1 MTNIGTYFSRLREL
15 VALELR
21 EEQDAYRRS
30 LEAKGA
36 SLTGAIHEPA
46 CRYPV
51 HLGNNAYNPMGQ
63 LTVELR
69 YEVDEDEVEL
79 EFEPGKPA
87 TLFYLTDSSAKEVPH
102 QCYVEAVGDGVMSV
116 SLPSKAALQSLRDLG
131 ERHLLGVQLGVDNTS
146 FRVMQESLAAAEH
159 KEDERFVRLR
169 NVLVGNAKPSFRT
182 LPRLSFP
189 WLNPSQNNAIQKVVE
204 SQEVSIVHGPPGT
217 GKTTTLVEAIIET
230 LERETQVLVCAPS
243 NAAVDWISEQLARR
257 SVNVLRVGNPL
268 RMSDEML
275 ACSYER
281 RYSAHPDYHELWN
294 IRRTLAQGAK
304 GEQAHRLRNRQT
316 ELEIK
321 INADLFNEARVVS
334 CTLIGSA
341 YRIMDRR
348 RFSTLFIDEAAQAL
362 EPACW
367 AAILRA
373 DRVIMSGD
381 HQQLPPTVKSLEAV
395 KGGLANT
402 LMQKVVALHPQCVT
416 LLTTQYRMNEDI
428 MSFSSRW
435 FYHGQLR
442 AAPEAAH
449 RQVSPL
455 DTPLTWIDTSATGHT
470 PQSLRDSSPNLGE
483 QSDSKAMVTSPSP
496 KLGEGDRREAVV
508 EESVELR
515 TKTGSLTNAQEARL
529 VIHTLRDYIEMISP
543 QKIESERIDF
553 GIITPYRGQARLI
566 RRLLKM
572 QHYFRK
578 LRRHITVGTVDGFQG
593 QERDVIV
600 ISLVRDN
607 AEGNIGF
614 LRDLRRMNVA
624 ITRARMKLIIVG
636 NAQTLSRHRF
646 YRALADHIRRHG
658 EFIEPPPPVYPDTLI
673 LKSQR
678 Q

>member
-1 MTNIGTYFSRLREL
+1 MTNTGTYFSRLREL
-15 VALELR
+15 VAMELR
-21 EEQDAYRRS
+21 EEQESYRRS

-46 CRYPV
+46 CRYPI

-63 LTVELR
+63 LTVELC
-69 YEVDEDEVEL
+69 YEIEEDEVEL

-87 TLFYLTDSSAKEVPH
+87 TLFYLQESGGGTAVPLQH

-116 SLPSKAALQSLRDLG
+116 SLPSKAALQSIRDIA

-146 FRVMQESLAAAEH
+146 FRVMQESLSAAEH

-169 NVLVGNAKPSFRT
+169 DVLLGNAKPSFRS

-189 WLNPSQNNAIQKVVE
+189 WLNASQNDAIQRVVE
-204 SQEVSIVHGPPGT
+204 AQEVSIVHGPPGT

-230 LERETQVLVCAPS
+230 IERETQVLVCAPS
-243 NAAVDWISEQLARR
+243 NAAVDWISEQLMRR
-257 SVNVLRVGNPL
+257 GVNVLRVGNPL

-275 ACSYER
+275 ECSYER
-281 RYSAHPDYHELWN
+281 RYASHPDYHELWN

-334 CTLIGSA
+334 STLIGSA

-373 DRVIMSGD
+373 DRVVMSGD
-381 HQQLPPTVKSLEAV
+381 HQQLPPTVKSLEAAR
-395 KGGLANT
+395 GGLADT
-402 LMQKVVALHPQCVT
+402 LMQKIVGLHPQCVT
-416 LLTTQYRMNEDI
+416 LLTVQYRMNEAI
-428 MSFSSRW
+428 MAFSSRW
-435 FYHGQLR
+435 FYHGLLQ

-449 RQVSPL
+449 RLVSPL
-455 DTPLTWIDTSATGHT
+455 DTPLTWIDTSEFSGTAG
-470 PQSLRDSSPNLGE
+470 DSG
-483 QSDSKAMVTSPSP
+483 PS
-496 KLGEGDRREAVV
+496 EA
-508 EESVELR
+508 R
-515 TKTGSLTNAQEARL
+515 TRTGSLTNAQEARL
-529 VIHTLRDYIEMISP
+529 VIHSLRDYIEMLSP
-543 QKIESERIDF
+543 QKIESERVDF

-566 RRLLKM
+566 RRLLRM
-572 QHYFRK
+572 QHYFRR

-607 AEGNIGF
+607 ADGQIGF

-636 NAQTLSRHRF
+636 NAETLSRHRF
-646 YRALADHIRRHG
+646 YRALAEHIPRHG
-658 EFIEPPPPVYPDTLI
+658 EMITLPPPEETQNP
-673 LKSQR
+673 
-678 Q
+678 

>member
-1 MTNIGTYFSRLREL
+1 MQPEKTTSVVNIGTYFSHLREL

-21 EEQDAYRRS
+21 EEQQAYQRS

-36 SLTGAIHEPA
+36 SLTGSIQEPA

-51 HLGNNAYNPMGQ
+51 RLGNDAYNPLGQ
-63 LTVELR
+63 LTLELR
-69 YEVDEDEVEL
+69 YDVSEDEVEL
-79 EFEPGKPA
+79 DFEPGKPA
-87 TLFYLTDSSAKEVPH
+87 TVFYLTDGGAKELPY
-102 QCYVEAVGDGVMSV
+102 QCYVELVGDGVMSV
-116 SLPSKAALQSLRDLG
+116 SLPSKSALQSLKDLS
-131 ERHLLGVQLGVDNTS
+131 ERHLLGVQLGIDNTS
-146 FRVMQESLAAAEH
+146 YRVMQESLSEAER

-169 NVLVGNAKPSFRT
+169 NVLVGNAQPAFRQ
-182 LPRLSFP
+182 LPPLSFP
-189 WLNPSQNNAIQKVVE
+189 WLNSSQNAAIQKVVE
-204 SQEVSIVHGPPGT
+204 AQEVSIVHGPPGT

-243 NAAVDWISEQLARR
+243 NAAVDWISEQLMRR
-257 SVNVLRVGNPL
+257 SVNVLRIGNPL

-275 ACSYER
+275 DCSYER

-294 IRRTLAQGAK
+294 IRKELRSK
-304 GEQAHRLRNRQT
+304 GDKEIRRQKLQQRAT

-321 INADLFNEARVVS
+321 INADLFDQARVVS

-341 YRIMDRR
+341 YRLMERR

-367 AAILRA
+367 AAILKA

-395 KGGLANT
+395 KGGLADT
-402 LMQKVVALHPQCVT
+402 LMQKLVELHPRCVT

-435 FYHGQLR
+435 FYHSRLQ

-455 DTPLTWIDTSATGHT
+455 DTPLTWIDTSEY
-470 PQSLRDSSPNLGE
+470 SESSEHSENSE
-483 QSDSKAMVTSPSP
+483 KRNNS
-496 KLGEGDRREAVV
+496 
-508 EESVELR
+508 
-515 TKTGSLTNAQEARL
+515 GSITNAQEARL
-529 VIHTLRDYIEMISP
+529 VIHALRVYIEMISP
-543 QKIESERIDF
+543 QNIESERIDF

-572 QHYFRK
+572 QHYFRRLK
-578 LRRHITVGTVDGFQG
+578 RHITVGTVDGFQG

-607 AEGNIGF
+607 ADGHIGF

-624 ITRARMKLIIVG
+624 MTRARMKLIIVG
-636 NAQTLSRHRF
+636 NAQTLAHHRF
-646 YRALADHIRRHG
+646 YRTLIEHIKEKG
-658 EFIEPPPPVYPDTLI
+658 DFIEAAPN
-673 LKSQR
+673 S
-678 Q
+678 

>member
-1 MTNIGTYFSRLREL
+1 MQPEKTTSVVNIGTYFSHLREL

-21 EEQDAYRRS
+21 EEQQAYQRS

-36 SLTGAIHEPA
+36 SLTGSIQEPA

-51 HLGNNAYNPMGQ
+51 RLGNDAYNPLGQ
-63 LTVELR
+63 LTLELR
-69 YEVDEDEVEL
+69 YDVSEDEVEL
-79 EFEPGKPA
+79 DFEPGKPA
-87 TLFYLTDSSAKEVPH
+87 TVFYLTDGGAKELPY
-102 QCYVEAVGDGVMSV
+102 QCYVELVGDGVMSV
-116 SLPSKAALQSLRDLG
+116 SLPSKSALQSLKDLS
-131 ERHLLGVQLGVDNTS
+131 EHHLLGVQLGIDNTS
-146 FRVMQESLAAAEH
+146 YRVMQESLSEAER

-169 NVLVGNAKPSFRT
+169 NVLVGNVQPSFRQ
-182 LPRLSFP
+182 LPPLSFP
-189 WLNPSQNNAIQKVVE
+189 WLNGSQNAAIQKVVE
-204 SQEVSIVHGPPGT
+204 AQEVSVVHGPPGT

-243 NAAVDWISEQLARR
+243 NAAVDWISEQLMRR
-257 SVNVLRVGNPL
+257 SVNVLRIGNPL

-275 ACSYER
+275 DCSYER

-294 IRRTLAQGAK
+294 IRKALNGVGAYPRVSPDK
-304 GEQAHRLRNRQT
+304 RHKLQQRAT

-321 INADLFNEARVVS
+321 INADLFDQARVVS

-341 YRIMDRR
+341 YRLMERR

-367 AAILRA
+367 AAILKA

-395 KGGLANT
+395 KGGLADT
-402 LMQKVVALHPQCVT
+402 LMQKLVELHPRCVT

-435 FYHGQLR
+435 FYHGRLQ

-455 DTPLTWIDTSATGHT
+455 DTPLTWIDTSEY
-470 PQSLRDSSPNLGE
+470 SESSEHSENSE
-483 QSDSKAMVTSPSP
+483 KRNNS
-496 KLGEGDRREAVV
+496 
-508 EESVELR
+508 
-515 TKTGSLTNAQEARL
+515 GSITNAQEARL
-529 VIHTLRDYIEMISP
+529 VIHALRDYIEMISP

-578 LRRHITVGTVDGFQG
+578 LKRHITVGTVDGFQG

-607 AEGNIGF
+607 ADGHIGF

-624 ITRARMKLIIVG
+624 MTRARMKLIIVG
-636 NAQTLSRHRF
+636 NAQTLAHHRF
-646 YRALADHIRRHG
+646 YRALIEHIKEKG
-658 EFIEPPPPVYPDTLI
+658 DFIEAAPN
-673 LKSQR
+673 S
-678 Q
+678 